1 MEEEN
6 PKIEQFNI
14 MEPSINNEDSSD
26 NERKNFDINN
36 PSPPSTSK
44 EKKSNEEEVENKKKV
59 GSNFQLPIQL

>member
-14 MEPSINNEDSSD
+14 MEPSINNADSSY
-26 NERKNFDINN
+26 NERDNIDINN

-44 EKKSNEEEVENKKKV
+44 EKKSNEEEEENK
-59 GSNFQLPIQL
+59 